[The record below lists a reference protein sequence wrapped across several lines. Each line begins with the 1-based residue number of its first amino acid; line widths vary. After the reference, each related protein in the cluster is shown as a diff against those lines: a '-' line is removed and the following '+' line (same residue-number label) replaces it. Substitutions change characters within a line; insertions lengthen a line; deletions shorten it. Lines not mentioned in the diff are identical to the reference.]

1 MKTYSEVEFTRR
13 GVHDLLSLDC
23 IICALNQVIATTE
36 IAHIPEDDRRMLM
49 QKAID
54 KISEKGIARNNCD
67 IINDCYRLS
76 TELIGDEDPYREIK
90 LFYDREI
97 MKLLPE
103 LREHI
108 KKSDDP
114 LRSALR
120 LAIAGNLID
129 LSANGHEVSLEN
141 VLEKINHVD
150 KEGFYTDESGSLA
163 EALKN
168 GKTLLV
174 LGDNC
179 GEIAMDRLLIE
190 TIRTLYPQLHVLYGV
205 RGVPIVNDVTREDA
219 AEVGMEEVAEIID
232 NGDCVLGTLL
242 YRTSPE
248 FNRAFYAADVVICKG
263 MGNFE
268 GLHAC
273 DRGNLWFML
282 IAKCPTIAKMT
293 NSPKGSILCLRK
305 DK

>member
-108 KKSDDP
+108 QKSDDP

-141 VLEKINHVD
+141 VLQKINHVD

-163 EALKN
+163 EALAN

-179 GEIAMDRLLIE
+179 GEIAMDKLLIE
-190 TIRTLYPQLHVLYGV
+190 TIRALYPHISVQYGV
-205 RGVPIVNDVTREDA
+205 RGRPTVNDVTREDA
-219 AEVGMEEVAEIID
+219 EVVGMEEVAEVID
-232 NGDCVLGTLL
+232 NGDEFLSTLL
-242 YRTSPE
+242 HRTSE
-248 FNRAFYAADVVICKG
+248 SFNRAFYDADVIIAKG
-263 MGNFE
+263 MGNYE
-268 GLHAC
+268 GLNSC
-273 DRGNLWFML
+273 DRGNIWFCL
-282 IAKCPTIAKMT
+282 VAKCNTIARLTDSK
-293 NSPKGSILCLRK
+293 KGAILCIER
-305 DK
+305 